1 MLVAVCALGIV
12 QITAWGTS
20 YYCLGVLAGP
30 IATDMGWSRSFVYL
44 GFTVS
49 LLVMGLISTSAG
61 RGIDRYG
68 PRVVMTAGTL
78 VISLALYLLSRVTS
92 EITYLALWA
101 LLGLGMRLSLYDA
114 AF

>member
-1 MLVAVCALGIV
+1 MTPRATVDTDPTEASAAARDPMPVAVCALGIV

-30 IATDMGWSRSFVYL
+30 ITTDMGWSRSFVYL

-61 RGIDRYG
+61 RAIDRYG
-68 PRVVMTAGTL
+68 PRLVMTAGTL
-78 VISLALYLLSRVTS
+78 V
-92 EITYLALWA
+92 
-101 LLGLGMRLSLYDA
+101 
-114 AF
+114 